1 VSRFTVGLEQGV
13 ARQVEQDAKTTDT
26 SMSRATVSL
35 VQIGLEGQETRKQ
48 AFFKKLKGQSCD

>member
-1 VSRFTVGLEQGV
+1 
-13 ARQVEQDAKTTDT
+13 
-26 SMSRATVSL
+26 MSRATVSL